1 MPDFSQLRE
10 YITAQAELGGEDVF
24 LDEPWSLASSV
35 KVSHAKSSSVKTIP
49 ERPPVELKPAAPIA
63 WNLPSQA
70 STAPENEAAFETVEG
85 ISSFYEALQ
94 KDTLYAKSKKPFC
107 AGEGKDTPSVMLVFY
122 APKPTEMDAG
132 GLWNTEVGTML
143 SNLFENLHVKKEDCF
158 VTYFYKMPMVRA
170 PSPLIV
176 TRLRRMFLKEV
187 SLVHPQMVIFFGEH
201 LLKQALEIQGSLLD
215 MGGTPSQFANVR
227 ATALIDP
234 YEMIKDKQLKLIT
247 WKTHI
252 PRSGFFI

>member
-24 LDEPWSLASSV
+24 LDEPWSLASSA
-35 KVSHAKSSSVKTIP
+35 KGSHAKSPSVKTFP
-49 ERPPVELKPAAPIA
+49 EKSVELKPAAPIA

-70 STAPENEAAFETVEG
+70 LTTPENEAAFEKVETL
-85 ISSFYEALQ
+85 SSFYEALQ
-94 KDTLYAKSKKPFC
+94 KDMLYAKSKKTFC

-122 APKPTEMDAG
+122 APLPAEMNAG

-143 SNLFENLHVKKEDCF
+143 SNLFENLQVKKEDCF

-170 PSPLIV
+170 VSPLMV
-176 TRLRRMFLKEV
+176 TRLRRMFAKEV
-187 SLVHPQMVIFFGEH
+187 SLVHPQTVIFFGER
-201 LLKQALEIQGSLLD
+201 LLKQVLEMQGSLLNV
-215 MGGTPSQFANVR
+215 GGTPSQFANVR

-234 YEMIKDKQLKLIT
+234 YEMIQDKHLKLIT

-252 PRSGFFI
+252 PRCGFFI